1 MATSASER
9 LRRFFGLFSR
19 EDRLLVL
26 INADPDAM
34 ASAMALKRLL
44 WRQVSAATIAHVNT
58 ITRPDNLAMIRLL
71 KLDLVPKKEV
81 DQGQFT
87 RYAILDSQP
96 SHHEDFQ
103 GINFDVI
110 IDHHPDTG
118 AKAPFADVR
127 PNYGATSTIM
137 TQYLRAAKIKPSAK
151 LATALFY
158 GIKTDTMNFRRKTVI
173 EDVNAFQFLFRHV
186 NVHVAQSI
194 EQAEMT
200 LDFLQY
206 YRIALE
212 GVRVRKRR
220 MHVHIGPV
228 VNPDVCVS
236 IADFFMKIHDIAWA
250 IVSGTYQGRLIII
263 VRNDGIRK
271 DAGKFLSKVFGE
283 LGPAGGHKAMAR
295 AEIPLKNLEGVV
307 QYRDDKALSRW
318 ITKRLDKKA
327 QSSKLK
333 AERKGNKRIDR
344 LNYRL

>member
-1 MATSASER
+1 MATSASEK
-9 LRRFFGLFSR
+9 LRRLLGLFTY

-44 WRQVSAATIAHVNT
+44 WRQVSATTIAHINT

-71 KLDLVPKKEV
+71 KLDMLPVQKVET
-81 DQGQFT
+81 DQFT
-87 RYAILDSQP
+87 RFAIVDSQP
-96 SHHEDFQ
+96 SHHESFDD
-103 GINFDVI
+103 INFDII

-118 AKAPFADVR
+118 DKAPFADVR

-158 GIKTDTMNFRRKTVI
+158 GIKTDTMNFRRKAVI

-200 LDFLQY
+200 PDFMKY

-212 GVRVRKRR
+212 CMRVRKQRIR
-220 MHVHIGPV
+220 VHIGPV
-228 VNPDVCVS
+228 SNPDVCVS
-236 IADFFMKIHDIAWA
+236 IADFFMKIHDIAWSV
-250 IVSGTYQGRLIII
+250 VSGTYQGRLIII
-263 VRNDGIRK
+263 VRNDGARK
-271 DAGKFLSKVFGE
+271 DAGKLLREVFGE
-283 LGPAGGHKAMAR
+283 LGTAGGHKSMAR
-295 AEIPLKNLEGVV
+295 AEIPLKNLDGVV
-307 QYRDDKALSRW
+307 QYRENKALSRW
-318 ITKRLDKKA
+318 IIKRLDK
-327 QSSKLK
+327 
-333 AERKGNKRIDR
+333 RK
-344 LNYRL
+344 